1 MTDGEVLDAPS
12 NRGYDWVQ
20 KSKQIKKQRGEVC
33 EQCGKSKGKHGNGYI
48 ALETHHIVK
57 GRHLPVSVARHPVNL
72 VVVCNVCHGGLENR
86 SVITQ
91 YQQTGKLTMA
101 NTLELLRMSDPIL
114 PTVLAERLDV
124 DIFSAYGYLQA
135 ATKLRLARRTNTGV
149 YEVAPDRLPYDAIRS
164 IEDVACQHYSCNKD
178 PVVKTEGYTGAW
190 TPHCREH
197 ARGDTQIDLY
207 ELPDDPRDTEEDTDS

>member
-1 MTDGEVLDAPS
+1 MANGEVLDAPS
-12 NRGYDWVQ
+12 NRGYEWEQ
-20 KSKQIKKQRGEVC
+20 KSKQIKKQRGEIC
-33 EQCGKSKGKHGNGYI
+33 EQCGKSKGKHGNDYI

-57 GRHLPVSVARHPVNL
+57 GRHLPVSAARHPVNL

-91 YQQTGKLTMA
+91 YQQTGKFAMA
-101 NTLELLRMSDPIL
+101 NALELPRMSDSIL
-114 PTVLAERLDV
+114 PTVLAGRLGI

-135 ATKLRLARRTNTGV
+135 ATKLRLARRTNTGA

-207 ELPDDPRDTEEDTDS
+207 ELPNDPRDAEDSDE